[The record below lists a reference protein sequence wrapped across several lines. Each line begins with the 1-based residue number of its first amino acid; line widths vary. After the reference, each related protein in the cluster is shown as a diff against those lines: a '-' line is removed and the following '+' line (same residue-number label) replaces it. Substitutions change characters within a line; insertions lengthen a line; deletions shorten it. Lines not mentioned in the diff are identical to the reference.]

1 MNKFVAGFSQ
11 YPKCPT
17 TRAEF
22 GTAFGICLAELPK
35 ESPYTASEIRNL
47 ICPTYTVQKVSSF
60 LGMAVCM
67 NMVRRETIPTI
78 WTDKQGN
85 AHTGEKALFYI
96 L

>member
-22 GTAFGICLAELPK
+22 GTAFGICLAELHK
-35 ESPYTASEIRNL
+35 ETPYTAKEIRDL

-60 LGMAVCM
+60 LHMAVCM
-67 NMVRRETIPTI
+67 RMVRREVIPTI
-78 WTDKQGN
+78 WADRQGN
-85 AHTGEKALFYI
+85 PHKGEKALFYI